1 MNAEQ
6 LMDRA
11 EKDFSRVVNLIA
23 DVGVIFPGFDNVDFV
38 NPDTVFMQTVKE
50 VKDVR
55 NLIGDREGRL
65 DGTYKSCEYLAIKV
79 TIDGIMFCFYVENYE
94 NALEDYNDANGEW

>member
-11 EKDFSRVVNLIA
+11 EKDFSKIVNLIA

-79 TIDGIMFCFYVENYE
+79 TIHGIMFCFYVENYE
-94 NALEDYNDANGEW
+94 NALEDCYDSNWKW

>member
-50 VKDVR
+50 LKDVR
-55 NLIGDREGRL
+55 NLIGNREFKL
-65 DGTYKSCEYLAIKV
+65 EGTYKSCECLVIKV
-79 TIDGIMFCFYVENYE
+79 TINGIVFCFYVQNYE
-94 NALEDYNDANGEW
+94 NALEDCYDSKWKW